1 MIRLT
6 SSKPGAIT
14 FRMSFGKG
22 VIPASVRTIGNDTLV
37 LDGHAWEHMH
47 SSGHDGVALQIRVCA
62 IIEGGD
68 STAGDQ
74 AIQIRGADA
83 AIILVAIGTSFNGED
98 PEAMSRE
105 IIQNAA
111 RKDYARLKQDHIA
124 DYQPLYRRTSI
135 DLGRSSATI
144 RRQPT
149 DVRRKGVENG
159 GDDPELVALFF
170 QYGRYLESQAPA
182 QILPCP
188 LLSRASGMT
197 G

>member
-1 MIRLT
+1 MSLSNGDKAFQREAFASHPDRVLVIRLT

-14 FRMSFGKG
+14 FRMSFGGG
-22 VIPASVRTIGNDTLV
+22 VIPASVKTVGNDTLV

-68 STAGDQ
+68 STAGNQ

-105 IIQNAA
+105 IIKTLRA
-111 RKDYARLKQDHIA
+111 RITPGSNKITLPTISRCIVEHRLI
-124 DYQPLYRRTSI
+124 
-135 DLGRSSATI
+135 
-144 RRQPT
+144 
-149 DVRRKGVENG
+149 
-159 GDDPELVALFF
+159 
-170 QYGRYLESQAPA
+170 
-182 QILPCP
+182 
-188 LLSRASGMT
+188 
-197 G
+197 